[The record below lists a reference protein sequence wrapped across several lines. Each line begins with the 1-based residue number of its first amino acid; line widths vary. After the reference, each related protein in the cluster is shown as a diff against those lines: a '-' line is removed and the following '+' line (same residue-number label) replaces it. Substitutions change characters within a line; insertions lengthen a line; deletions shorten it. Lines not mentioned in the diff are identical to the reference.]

1 MKEENIPIDFSRS
14 NSFQP
19 NPFRPSQEFNPSANS
34 QSHPENS
41 DGGSPSAVLQSLQ
54 VDHFSCLRIL
64 TGRPVQQSYN
74 PYR

>member
-14 NSFQP
+14 NSFQSY
-19 NPFRPSQEFNPSANS
+19 PSHEINPSGHL
-34 QSHPENS
+34 QSLPENS

-54 VDHFSCLRIL
+54 VEHFSCLTIL
-64 TGRPVQQSYN
+64 TGRPLKLSYN